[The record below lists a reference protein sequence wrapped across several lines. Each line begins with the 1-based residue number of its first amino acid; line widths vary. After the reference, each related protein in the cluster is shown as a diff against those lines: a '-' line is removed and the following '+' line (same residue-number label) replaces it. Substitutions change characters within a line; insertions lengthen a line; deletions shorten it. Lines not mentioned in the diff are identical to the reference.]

1 MSWPCCFLIPRSEVT
16 LNWKVKTDV
25 KIDGGLKQKHQ
36 EKELSEVCEKK
47 EFKGAER
54 SLGFLAKLSC

>member
-1 MSWPCCFLIPRSEVT
+1 MT